1 MFKILSQNQTLY
13 DFWLGDI
20 IDDII
25 NICGKFVKTELLHF
39 PYSISKLYLH
49 STYFLCFLLHNIRKW
64 QDSRKMGRPIL
75 ITLYHFHL
83 FREHL
88 EIS

>member
-1 MFKILSQNQTLY
+1 MTL
-13 DFWLGDI
+13 LIHGGLTRKTLQPVCEI
-20 IDDII
+20 
-25 NICGKFVKTELLHF
+25 FVCE
-39 PYSISKLYLH
+39 ISNNDHIH

-64 QDSRKMGRPIL
+64 QDSREMGRPIL

>member
-1 MFKILSQNQTLY
+1 MTL
-13 DFWLGDI
+13 LIHGGLTRKTLQPVCEI
-20 IDDII
+20 
-25 NICGKFVKTELLHF
+25 FVCEIFNNDH
-39 PYSISKLYLH
+39 IH

-64 QDSRKMGRPIL
+64 QGSREMGRPIL